1 MDSAYLSAIAE
12 LENGGDEIH
21 GYSGEKLK
29 DVVVIRDV
37 DFAHERLWDWRDPQ
51 LLRLV
56 RNGPAR
62 AGFRPA
68 P

>member
-1 MDSAYLSAIAE
+1 MDCRRPADRRGNELEVRDQTCRKMDSAYLGAIAE

-37 DFAHERLWDWRDPQ
+37 DLAHEESE
-51 LLRLV
+51 V
-56 RNGPAR
+56 
-62 AGFRPA
+62 
-68 P
+68 